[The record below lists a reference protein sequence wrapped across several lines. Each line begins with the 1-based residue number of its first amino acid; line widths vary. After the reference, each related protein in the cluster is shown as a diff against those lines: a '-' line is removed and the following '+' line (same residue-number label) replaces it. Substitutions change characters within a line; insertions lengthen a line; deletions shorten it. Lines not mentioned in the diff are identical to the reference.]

1 MLGNDYRIGLEQGL
15 TKKGTTGVTLGD
27 CYLIKISIWDREVR
41 EIMDG
46 ERTDSTSKEVNWIN

>member
-1 MLGNDYRIGLEQGL
+1 M
-15 TKKGTTGVTLGD
+15 TGVTLD
-27 CYLIKISIWDREVR
+27 ECYLIKLSIWDREIR